1 MLPKI
6 KLILYNGN
14 LNFQKSFFSQNV
26 NTRDA
31 LPKNNLKLDNSSM
44 ISRIHN
50 IKPGCSSC
58 GR

>member
-14 LNFQKSFFSQNV
+14 LNFQKSFFSQNL

-31 LPKNNLKLDNSSM
+31 LPKSNFKLNNSSM